1 VPLFVLIYFLWKIFE
16 SVSHKQTMLMS
27 QMNLS
32 QTENLVS
39 SRKRVGVQ
47 RMVKHNL
54 KVDMTPMV
62 DLGFLLIT
70 FFVITTELSKPT
82 VMDLYMP
89 KDGPPT
95 DLGES
100 NALSFLLGKNNTVY
114 YYNGKWEDAKKKNE
128 IFATRYSSKDG
139 LRKIINEKQHRLDAT
154 ISKNKEG
161 RDGLML
167 LIKPGKETSYKNVID
182 VLDEATI
189 NVVKKYAVIKLSDEE
204 ADFLKS
210 KEQ

>member
-1 VPLFVLIYFLWKIFE
+1 M
-16 SVSHKQTMLMS
+16 QTVQTGADIISSTVRRRAGVRRML
-27 QMNLS
+27 
-32 QTENLVS
+32 
-39 SRKRVGVQ
+39 
-47 RMVKHNL
+47 KHTQN
-54 KVDMTPMV
+54 VDMTPMV

-82 VMDLYMP
+82 AMNLYMP

-114 YYNGKWEDAKKKNE
+114 YYHGNWEDAKKKDE
-128 IFATRYSSKDG
+128 VFETTYSSVNG

-154 ISKNKEG
+154 SNKHNEG

-167 LIKPGKETSYKNVID
+167 LIKPGNETSYKNVVD

-189 NVVKKYAVIKLSDEE
+189 NAVKKYAVIKIANEE
-204 ADFLKS
+204 ATFLKS